1 MSCANKRTF
10 PYSKWRAGRVAK
22 PSGEVRWGNKPR
34 PGPVPALVSRSA
46 QRVQR
51 PARSENSLGIFFGIG
66 AYGLWGLLPLYFLI
80 LAPAGPVEIVANRV
94 LWSLLFCTLLL
105 TVLKSWGPVSRAVRT
120 PRLLGLLTIA
130 ALLIAVNWLVY
141 TYGVTSG
148 QAIEASLGYF
158 INPIVSVLLGVIVL
172 REKLRPLQWVAI
184 GMGLLAVVVLAIGYG
199 SVPWIALTLAF
210 SFGLYGFVK
219 KSVGSRVDAVSSL
232 SIETAVL
239 TPIAAGVMVWLSSTG
254 AATLLTEGSGHFWI
268 MAASGVITAVPLI
281 FFGAAAR
288 RLPLTTIGLLQ
299 YLAPVLQ
306 FLLALFVFGE
316 EMPIERWV
324 GFSLVWVG
332 LVLLTIDML
341 RTVRRQPRVGKGRG
355 GPAATSSGDQ
365 GADRAAPTGPADR
378 SGAETTPGKTSDT
391 QAPLKL

>member
-1 MSCANKRTF
+1 MSRTAT
-10 PYSKWRAGRVAK
+10 R
-22 PSGEVRWGNKPR
+22 SGHP
-34 PGPVPALVSRSA
+34 P
-46 QRVQR
+46 
-51 PARSENSLGIFFGIG
+51 RSENSTGILFGIG

-94 LWSLLFCTLLL
+94 LWSLIFCALLL
-105 TVLKSWGPVSRAVRT
+105 TFMRSWHPVLTALRT
-120 PRLLGLLTIA
+120 PRIVGTLTVA

-172 REKLRPLQWVAI
+172 REKLRALQWTAI
-184 GMGLLAVVVLAIGYG
+184 GMGILAVVVLAIGYG

-210 SFGLYGFVK
+210 SFGLYGFAK
-219 KSVGSRVDAVSSL
+219 KKVGSRVDAVSSL

-239 TPIAAGVMVWLSSTG
+239 TPIAAGVMIWLGSTG
-254 AATLLTEGSGHFWI
+254 AATLTTEGPGHFWI
-268 MAASGVITAVPLI
+268 MAASGIITAVPLI

-306 FLLALFVFGE
+306 FLLALLVLGE
-316 EMPIERWV
+316 EMPFERWI

-332 LVLLTIDML
+332 LILLTVDML
-341 RTVRRQPRVGKGRG
+341 RTVRRNPR
-355 GPAATSSGDQ
+355 PAR
-365 GADRAAPTGPADR
+365 RAEPTP
-378 SGAETTPGKTSDT
+378 TTV
-391 QAPLKL
+391 

>member
-1 MSCANKRTF
+1 MDQDFSAFRD
-10 PYSKWRAGRVAK
+10 PWAAGAGIKADGGAVLD
-22 PSGEVRWGNKPR
+22 
-34 PGPVPALVSRSA
+34 LVSGTGGTTG
-46 QRVQR
+46 R
-51 PARSENSLGIFFGIG
+51 PARSENSVGILFGVG

-80 LAPAGPVEIVANRV
+80 LAPAGPLEIVANRV
-94 LWSLLFCTLLL
+94 LWSLLFCALLL
-105 TVLKSWGPVSRAVRT
+105 TIMRSWRPVLTALRT
-120 PRLLGLLTIA
+120 PRVSGPLTIA
-130 ALLIAVNWLVY
+130 ALLIAVNWFVY

-172 REKLRPLQWVAI
+172 REKLRPLQWAAI
-184 GMGLLAVVVLAIGYG
+184 GMGVVAVIVLAIGYG

-219 KSVGSRVDAVSSL
+219 KKVGSRVDAVSSL

-239 TPIAAGVMVWLSSTG
+239 TPVAAGVMVWLSSTG
-254 AATLLTEGSGHFWI
+254 NATLLTEGTGHFWI

-306 FLLALFVFGE
+306 FLLALLVLGE
-316 EMPIERWV
+316 EMPFERWI
-324 GFSLVWVG
+324 GFSLVWAG

-341 RTVRRQPRVGKGRG
+341 RTMRRHPRLATA
-355 GPAATSSGDQ
+355 PAAATT
-365 GADRAAPTGPADR
+365 AA
-378 SGAETTPGKTSDT
+378 
-391 QAPLKL
+391 

>member
-1 MSCANKRTF
+1 M
-10 PYSKWRAGRVAK
+10 
-22 PSGEVRWGNKPR
+22 
-34 PGPVPALVSRSA
+34 
-46 QRVQR
+46 
-51 PARSENSLGIFFGIG
+51 
-66 AYGLWGLLPLYFLI
+66 
-80 LAPAGPVEIVANRV
+80 EIVANRV
-94 LWSLLFCTLLL
+94 LWSLLFCTVLL
-105 TVLKSWGPVSRAVRT
+105 TVLKSWGQVSRAVRT
-120 PRLLGLLTIA
+120 PRILGLLTIA

-158 INPIVSVLLGVIVL
+158 INPIVSVLLGVVVL
-172 REKLRPLQWVAI
+172 REKLRPLQWTAI
-184 GMGLLAVVVLAIGYG
+184 GMGLTAVVVLAIGYG
-199 SVPWIALTLAF
+199 SVPWIALALAF
-210 SFGLYGFVK
+210 SFGFYGFVK
-219 KSVGSRVDAVSSL
+219 KNVGSRVDAVSSL

-239 TPIAAGVMVWLSSTG
+239 TPIAAGVMVWLSSTR

-316 EMPIERWV
+316 EMPLERWA
-324 GFSLVWVG
+324 GFSLVWAG

-341 RTVRRQPRVGKGRG
+341 RTVRRQPRVGKGGG
-355 GPAATSSGDQ
+355 GPAAAVDRQSVDEVPAGSPAEGGP
-365 GADRAAPTGPADR
+365 GADTGR
-378 SGAETTPGKTSDT
+378 SESETF
-391 QAPLKL
+391 LKR

>member
-1 MSCANKRTF
+1 
-10 PYSKWRAGRVAK
+10 
-22 PSGEVRWGNKPR
+22 
-34 PGPVPALVSRSA
+34 VSRTGTRSGH
-46 QRVQR
+46 
-51 PARSENSLGIFFGIG
+51 PPRSENSTGILFGIG

-94 LWSLLFCTLLL
+94 LWSLIFCALLL
-105 TVLKSWGPVSRAVRT
+105 TFMRSWHPVLTALRT
-120 PRLLGLLTIA
+120 PRIVGTLTVA

-172 REKLRPLQWVAI
+172 REKLRALQWTAI
-184 GMGLLAVVVLAIGYG
+184 GMGILAVVVLAIGYG

-210 SFGLYGFVK
+210 SFGLYGFAK
-219 KSVGSRVDAVSSL
+219 KKVGSRVDAVSSL

-239 TPIAAGVMVWLSSTG
+239 TPIAAGVMIWLGSTG
-254 AATLLTEGSGHFWI
+254 AATLTTEGAGHFWI
-268 MAASGVITAVPLI
+268 MAASGIITAVPLI

-306 FLLALFVFGE
+306 FLLALLVLGE
-316 EMPIERWV
+316 EMPFERWI

-332 LVLLTIDML
+332 LILLTVDML
-341 RTVRRQPRVGKGRG
+341 RTVRRNPR
-355 GPAATSSGDQ
+355 PAR
-365 GADRAAPTGPADR
+365 RAEPTP
-378 SGAETTPGKTSDT
+378 TTV
-391 QAPLKL
+391 